1 MVKSSSIIKPYKEV
15 IFEIEFRG
23 QFNPDSFSL
32 LWLQKNNI
40 LGSKESEE
48 INEKLV
54 IKGQARAFST
64 PFIDVKITR
73 DIFEIGIIDL
83 QNFDLQLDLYLKEN
97 SLCSGNVDFVLLT
110 HFHQDHYTGI
120 SEILV
125 SCPTAKF
132 FVTKALWNKNFD
144 ILVNML
150 LQINGKANPYHEFK
164 KIADTL
170 RFTNRKILAIG
181 INSKPIVENDK
192 YIIRVH
198 SPNNPTLLHFDKL
211 YLAQILEL
219 RTNPAKEDINL
230 QSVVLEVKTKE
241 DSHLY
246 SSDLEYS
253 NKPGLGM
260 KDIMNKFI
268 VEDLKFKIFKIPHH
282 GSANGYD
289 NDWANILDEKA
300 VLKIT
305 PYNSSSL
312 PKPKMIA
319 SICEHSDEVYIT
331 HFNDVKYRK
340 HKGKLKKRIQSL
352 DINMK
357 RFNLQ
362 LKGEISTECNKIKTI
377 TTLGGT
383 AKSLKIA
390 T

>member
-1 MVKSSSIIKPYKEV
+1 MFKSIVLGRSSGFGESIVLIL
-15 IFEIEFRG
+15 
-23 QFNPDSFSL
+23 PDN
-32 LWLQKNNI
+32 K
-40 LGSKESEE
+40 
-48 INEKLV
+48 
-54 IKGQARAFST
+54 
-64 PFIDVKITR
+64 
-73 DIFEIGIIDL
+73 IGIIDSTINQKTKIPL
-83 QNFDLQLDLYLKEN
+83 ALEYLKEN

-125 SCPTAKF
+125 SCPTARF

-219 RTNPAKEDINL
+219 RTNPASIPNKEDINL

-289 NDWANILDEKA
+289 NADWTNILDDKA
-300 VLKIT
+300 ILKIT

>member
-1 MVKSSSIIKPYKEV
+1 LFKSIVLGRSSGFGESIVLIL
-15 IFEIEFRG
+15 
-23 QFNPDSFSL
+23 PDN
-32 LWLQKNNI
+32 K
-40 LGSKESEE
+40 
-48 INEKLV
+48 
-54 IKGQARAFST
+54 
-64 PFIDVKITR
+64 
-73 DIFEIGIIDL
+73 IGIIDSTINQKTKVPL
-83 QNFDLQLDLYLKEN
+83 ALEYLKEN

-125 SCPTAKF
+125 SCPSARF

-150 LQINGKANPYHEFK
+150 LQINGQANPYHEFK

-181 INSKPIVENDK
+181 INSKPILENDK
-192 YIIRVH
+192 YKIRVH

-219 RTNPAKEDINL
+219 RSNPASIPAKEDINL
-230 QSVVLEVKTKE
+230 QSVVLEVKIN
-241 DSHLY
+241 DHCHLY

-253 NKPGLGM
+253 DTPGLGM
-260 KDIMNKFI
+260 KDIMTNFI
-268 VEDLKFKIFKIPHH
+268 KENSKFKIFKIPHH
-282 GSANGYD
+282 GSENGYD
-289 NDWANILDEKA
+289 KADWTNILDEKA
-300 VLKIT
+300 ILKIT

-312 PKPKMIA
+312 PRPEMIT

-331 HFNDVKYRK
+331 HFDDDKYRK
-340 HKGKLKKRIQSL
+340 HKGRLKKRIQSL
-352 DINMK
+352 SVNMK
-357 RFNLQ
+357 RINLQ
-362 LKGEISTECNKIKTI
+362 LKGEISTECLMEKTT

-383 AKSLKIA
+383 AKILKIA